1 MKASRSTKKTKNK
14 PGAKK
19 PKPDARAKS
28 AARPKTP
35 VRPAPKPKVKVKAPV
50 KSAQPAAKVAAK
62 PVPKPPA
69 AAPVPARPAPG
80 KAPATAAKPGA
91 ATAAGAPPE
100 GVKPPI
106 APRPLTPKPVGG
118 KKSSRKGGSSLRR
131 GFDANRP
138 PGELLLPGGPKTPE
152 EIQYLLRGCVAA
164 ERAAGE
170 VGIEEVVLKQ
180 AAGGD
185 ADGLR
190 SELRKQLNGT
200 EKRFES
206 GVIEAQ
212 APVRPPHSR
221 RNFQGMV
228 ERAKMRRREIGAF
241 LRGLHLAQQET
252 SHMDAHGEASL
263 DSLMQWAARLE
274 NLAEAE
280 EREQADYGQ
289 FHRILDQLESNT
301 EALIVDVELTLR
313 RLRDRVRA

>member
-1 MKASRSTKKTKNK
+1 MKASRKSKSKAK
-14 PGAKK
+14 PAAKK
-19 PKPDARAKS
+19 PKA
-28 AARPKTP
+28 AARPKTAARP
-35 VRPAPKPKVKVKAPV
+35 KKPSHPAPKAKAPAKSKKPAPKPPAP
-50 KSAQPAAKVAAK
+50 KTPA
-62 PVPKPPA
+62 PPPPPA
-69 AAPVPARPAPG
+69 KAGGKGAAV
-80 KAPATAAKPGA
+80 AAKPGA
-91 ATAAGAPPE
+91 PAPGGAAPE
-100 GVKPPI
+100 VTPKVP
-106 APRPLTPKPVGG
+106 TPKPALT

-152 EIQYLLRGCVAA
+152 EIQYMLRGCVAA
-164 ERAAGE
+164 ERSAGNA
-170 VGIEEVVLKQ
+170 GIEEVLLKHPL
-180 AAGGD
+180 AAD
-185 ADGLR
+185 PEGLKT
-190 SELRKQLNGT
+190 ELRKQLVT
-200 EKRFES
+200 IEKRFES
-206 GVIEAQ
+206 GAIEGQ
-212 APVRPPHSR
+212 APVRPPHTR

-228 ERAKMRRREIGAF
+228 ERAKARRREIGAF

-274 NLAEAE
+274 NLADAE

>member
-1 MKASRSTKKTKNK
+1 MKASRSTKTKSKGKIAAK
-14 PGAKK
+14 PKAGAK
-19 PKPDARAKS
+19 P
-28 AARPKTP
+28 AARPKK
-35 VRPAPKPKVKVKAPV
+35 PAPKPKAKAPARPPQPA
-50 KSAQPAAKVAAK
+50 KPPAKPAAKPAAK
-62 PVPKPPA
+62 APTPPPPPTKGAKMPA
-69 AAPVPARPAPG
+69 APP
-80 KAPATAAKPGA
+80 K
-91 ATAAGAPPE
+91 AGAPGGTAAPAE
-100 GVKPPI
+100 GSPKPI
-106 APRPLTPKPVGG
+106 APRPLTPKPAGG
-118 KKSSRKGGSSLRR
+118 KKSRKGGSSLRR

-164 ERAAGE
+164 ERSAGE
-170 VGIEEVVLKQ
+170 GGIEEVLLKQ
-180 AAGGD
+180 QAMGIDPD
-185 ADGLR
+185 AMR
-190 SELRKQLNGT
+190 TELRKQLNVT

-206 GVIEAQ
+206 GAIEAQ
-212 APVRPPHSR
+212 APVRPPHTR
-221 RNFQGMV
+221 RNFIGMV

>member
-1 MKASRSTKKTKNK
+1 MKASPKTKTK
-14 PGAKK
+14 AKARPAAKK
-19 PKPDARAKS
+19 ARPPARAKT
-28 AARPKTP
+28 AARPKKP
-35 VRPAPKPKVKVKAPV
+35 SRPAPKA
-50 KSAQPAAKVAAK
+50 AAPAAKAK
-62 PVPKPPA
+62 KPAPKPA
-69 AAPVPARPAPG
+69 AAKTPVAALPPAKAAGGKGAAAKAGSIPAP
-80 KAPATAAKPGA
+80 
-91 ATAAGAPPE
+91 AAGSPPE
-100 GVKPPI
+100 GVKIP
-106 APRPLTPKPVGG
+106 TPKPAPT
-118 KKSSRKGGSSLRR
+118 KKSSRKGASLRR

-152 EIQYLLRGCVAA
+152 EIQYMLRGCVAA
-164 ERAAGE
+164 ERSAGNA
-170 VGIEEVVLKQ
+170 GIEEVLLKHPL
-180 AAGGD
+180 AAD
-185 ADGLR
+185 PEGLKV
-190 SELRKQLNGT
+190 ELRKQLANI

-206 GVIEAQ
+206 GAIEGQ
-212 APVRPPHSR
+212 PPIRPPHTR
-221 RNFQGMV
+221 RNFHGMV

-274 NLAEAE
+274 NLADAE

>member
-1 MKASRSTKKTKNK
+1 MKASRSTKKTKSKTK
-14 PGAKK
+14 PVAKK
-19 PKPDARAKS
+19 PAA
-28 AARPKTP
+28 AARPKP
-35 VRPAPKPKVKVKAPV
+35 AAHPKKAAKPAPK
-50 KSAQPAAKVAAK
+50 AKPPAK
-62 PVPKPPA
+62 PVAKPPVKPA
-69 AAPVPARPAPG
+69 ASAPAPG
-80 KAPATAAKPGA
+80 KPAVGKAPAPLVKGGSAPAP
-91 ATAAGAPPE
+91 AAGAHPE
-100 GVKPPI
+100 GPKPI
-106 APRPLTPKPVGG
+106 GPRPLTPKPAGG
-118 KKSSRKGGSSLRR
+118 KKTRKGGSSLRR

-152 EIQYLLRGCVAA
+152 EVQYLLRGCVAA

-170 VGIEEVVLKQ
+170 TGIEEVILKQ
-180 AAGGD
+180 PLAGD
-185 ADGLR
+185 ADTVR
-190 SELRKQLNGT
+190 AELRKQLHTT

-206 GVIEAQ
+206 GAIEAQ
-212 APVRPPHSR
+212 APVRPPHTR
-221 RNFQGMV
+221 RNFHGMV